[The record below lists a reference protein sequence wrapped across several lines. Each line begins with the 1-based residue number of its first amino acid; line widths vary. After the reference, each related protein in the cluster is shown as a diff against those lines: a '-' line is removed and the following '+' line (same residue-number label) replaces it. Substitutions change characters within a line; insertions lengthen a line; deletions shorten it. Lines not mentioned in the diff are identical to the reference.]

1 MKCNT
6 KFSEDALVF
15 GPFNEVNSKF
25 NMLID
30 AIPTHGATNL
40 WRSMIARDATT
51 AKGPLLQRLRRTIGM
66 AMHRA
71 NANLILNRITQV
83 GYHAEGAA
91 TRRAQVENRWWGPAG
106 PAGIHAEVVASR
118 QYHGWAHY

>member
-1 MKCNT
+1 
-6 KFSEDALVF
+6 
-15 GPFNEVNSKF
+15 
-25 NMLID
+25 
-30 AIPTHGATNL
+30 
-40 WRSMIARDATT
+40 
-51 AKGPLLQRLRRTIGM
+51 M

-91 TRRAQVENRWWGPAG
+91 TRRAQVENQWWGPAG
-106 PAGIHAEVVASR
+106 LAGIHAEVVASR